1 VLRRE
6 RTPVESLD
14 RVAVRFEEVFRHL
27 VNGDGPAR
35 RTGSPHGRDL
45 AAAAAER
52 EEVAHVG

>member
-1 VLRRE
+1 M
-6 RTPVESLD
+6 ESLD

-45 AAAAAER
+45 ADAAAER